1 MQLAVPWVGVRMVCR
16 EWQPSCQGEAAT
28 VRVLRDRFTKSA
40 ERCWFRSNRR
50 IDFKANKLSALGRI
64 PLESKG

>member
-16 EWQPSCQGEAAT
+16 EWQPSRQSEAAT
-28 VRVLRDRFTKSA
+28 VWTLRDRFTKSA
-40 ERCWFRSNRR
+40 ERCWFRSTRR

-64 PLESKG
+64 PFEGKG